1 LGLNVIGRLPALRW
15 LSGYQRNWLRSDLVA
30 GATTAAVVI
39 PQAMAYATIAG
50 LPVQFGLYC
59 AFVPMVVYAALGTS
73 RPLSVSTTS
82 SISLITAATLASVE
96 GDPATVASTLA
107 VLVGAVLL
115 AAGALRL
122 GFVADFVSDSV
133 LAGFK
138 VGIGLVIAADQLG
151 RVLGVSL
158 TGDHFFEKV
167 WSAVRQVDEAN
178 GATVALAVGS
188 IAALLALARFAP
200 RIPAPLVVVAGGI
213 AAVSLFDPDI
223 ALIAAVPEGLP
234 SFDAPDL
241 GLFDE
246 LFPPALGVA
255 LIALT
260 ESIAA
265 ARSFR
270 KGEDQPVDANRELVA
285 LGGASLGGGLFQAYP
300 TGGGLSQTAVNDRA
314 GASTQLASL
323 VTAGAVVLTLLVL
336 APVFDDLAEA
346 TLGAVVMVAAV
357 GLVLSPEL
365 ARMRRVRTRDYAFA
379 LVALGGVLV
388 LGTLKGILVAVVVS
402 LLVLLYQ
409 ANHPPLVVLGR
420 KRGTEVFR
428 DHNLYPEDETFPGLL
443 VVRVEGMLYFANARR
458 TFARLLELVDSSS
471 PRVLLLDLSGTPD
484 IDLTAVNLAGDFIR
498 SLEERG
504 VLLWFARVRGR
515 PLAMLSKLAEGRAFP
530 DVRTAV
536 ESHVTG
542 TPRNTP
548 L

>member
-1 LGLNVIGRLPALRW
+1 VLRW
-15 LSGYQRNWLRSDLVA
+15 LSGYQGGWLRSDLVA

-73 RPLSVSTTS
+73 RALSVSTTS

-167 WSAVRQVDEAN
+167 WSAVRQVDDAN

-188 IAALLALARFAP
+188 IVALLALARFAP

-223 ALIAAVPEGLP
+223 ALIAPIPEGLP
-234 SFDAPDL
+234 SLEAPDA

-246 LFPPALGVA
+246 LFAPALGVA
-255 LIALT
+255 LISLT

-270 KGEDQPVDANRELVA
+270 KTEDPPVDANRELVA
-285 LGGASLGGGLFQAYP
+285 LGGANLGGGLFQAYP
-300 TGGGLSQTAVNDRA
+300 AGGGLSQTAVNDQA
-314 GASTQLASL
+314 GARTQLSSL

-357 GLVLSPEL
+357 GLILSPEL

-402 LLVLLYQ
+402 ILVLLYQ

-428 DHNLYPEDETFPGLL
+428 DHNLHPEDETFPGML
-443 VVRVEGMLYFANARR
+443 VVRVEGMLFFANARR
-458 TFARLLELVDSSS
+458 TFARLLELADSSS

-484 IDLTAVNLAGDFIR
+484 IDVTAVNLAGDFIR

-504 VLLWFARVRGR
+504 ISLWFARARGR
-515 PLAMLSKLAEGRAFP
+515 PLAMLSKLEGWRRVEAEGRAFQ

-536 ESHVTG
+536 EAYLTG
-542 TPRNTP
+542 PP

>member
-1 LGLNVIGRLPALRW
+1 VLRW
-15 LSGYQRNWLRSDLVA
+15 LSGYQGGWLRSDLVA

-82 SISLITAATLASVE
+82 SISLITAATLGSVE
-96 GDPATVASTLA
+96 GDPTTVASTLA

-115 AAGALRL
+115 AAGAIRL

-167 WSAVRQVDEAN
+167 WSAVRQLGDAN
-178 GATVALAVGS
+178 GTTVTLAIVS
-188 IAALLALARFAP
+188 IGALLAIARFAP
-200 RIPAPLVVVAGGI
+200 RIPGPLVVVAGGL
-213 AAVSLFDPDI
+213 AAVSLFDLDI
-223 ALIAAVPEGLP
+223 ALIAPVPEGLP
-234 SFDAPDL
+234 SFEAPDL

-246 LFPPALGVA
+246 LFAPALGIA
-255 LIALT
+255 LISLT

-270 KGEDQPVDANRELVA
+270 KTEDAPVDANRELVA
-285 LGGASLGGGLFQAYP
+285 LGGANLGGGFFQAYP
-300 TGGGLSQTAVNDRA
+300 GGGGLSQTAVNDRA
-314 GASTQLASL
+314 GARTQLASL

-336 APVFDDLAEA
+336 SPVFDDLAEA
-346 TLGAVVMVAAV
+346 TLGAVVIVSCL

-365 ARMRRVRTRDYAFA
+365 MRMRSVRTRDYALA

-428 DHNLYPEDETFPGLL
+428 DHSLHPDDETFPGLL
-443 VVRVEGMLYFANARR
+443 AVRVDGLLYFANARR
-458 TFARLLELVDSSS
+458 TFARLLELVDASS
-471 PRVLLLDLSGTPD
+471 PRVVLLDLSGTPD
-484 IDLTAVNLAGDFIR
+484 IDITAVNLAGDFSR
-498 SLEERG
+498 SLEEGG
-504 VLLWFARVRGR
+504 VSLWLARARGR
-515 PLAMLSKLAEGRAFP
+515 PLAMLSKLEGWHRIETEGRAFE
-530 DVRTAV
+530 DVSTAV
-536 ESHVTG
+536 EAYLT
-542 TPRNTP
+542 RRP